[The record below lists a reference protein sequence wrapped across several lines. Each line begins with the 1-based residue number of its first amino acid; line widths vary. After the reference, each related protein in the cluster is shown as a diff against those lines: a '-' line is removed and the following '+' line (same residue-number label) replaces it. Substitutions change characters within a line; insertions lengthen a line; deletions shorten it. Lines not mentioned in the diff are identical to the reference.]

1 VPETIKIEILGRP
14 ITLKSDAPPARVEL
28 ITQMVDDKIKEI
40 RQALPSISPLE
51 VAIMAALNLAYEYLE
66 TKEEY
71 QQLQREVETKSQ
83 RLIKLIETRSSLPLQ
98 CS

>member
-14 ITLKSDAPPARVEL
+14 ITLKSEAPPGRIES
-28 ITQMVDDKIKEI
+28 ITRLVDDQIKEI
-40 RQALPSISPLE
+40 RQALPAISPLE
-51 VAIMAALNLAYEYLE
+51 VAIMAALNLAYEYVE
-66 TKEEY
+66 IKEDY

-83 RLIKLIETRSSLPLQ
+83 HLIKLIEMRSSLPLR